1 MGFRLLNRSLWSVSL
16 SLGWMLA
23 AALPSRTAETL
34 RVTWADINIDLPVA
48 VLETFQ
54 KTGRFDRGFSF
65 LNVIVPEST
74 LKEARSALGA
84 RLPLSSEVL
93 RPVLTNSDTLG
104 IFLQQVGTLIR
115 PEAGESGATALRQA
129 LLAASEQPQG
139 LTLLGLIQAFPS
151 PRLQLDVDTG
161 LRLFQQIRALEAQTA
176 TTLQAIA
183 IQMQQQAPAT
193 TDNYRLAQR
202 GAYAVRQQSWDWV
215 DRDRDRPIPTTIY
228 WPDRPGFSLPLV
240 VISHGLGE
248 DRGNFSYLAQF
259 LASHGFV
266 VALPEHVGSSSR
278 RFTSAAAGFANP
290 PGAQE
295 AIDRPQD
302 IRFVLD
308 RLTQE
313 PPWRGRVNTR
323 RVAVLGHSYG
333 GFTALMLAGA
343 VIKPENIRTACSS
356 VDRLMLVPSASLQCS
371 LGRLPRDRY
380 DLRDPRVVAILP
392 ISPFASK
399 VFEPAALQQV
409 QVPTLLWSGSADLI
423 VPTLAE
429 AIQPFQRLGS
439 PNKHLVVAIN
449 ATHFSVLGE
458 SQGQATRLPPAIVGP
473 PQELGRKALQQVS
486 LSFLQTYLLGQSQA
500 RTGLTAAAA
509 AKLSSPM
516 MPFLFSEQLPP
527 TAIAHQH

>member
-193 TDNYRLAQR
+193 TDNYQLAQR
-202 GAYAVRQQSWDWV
+202 GAYAVRQQSWEWD
-215 DRDRDRPIPTTIY
+215 DRDRDRPIPSFAGERHKHHAVPTDNCQS
-228 WPDRPGFSLPLV
+228 WP
-240 VISHGLGE
+240 
-248 DRGNFSYLAQF
+248 
-259 LASHGFV
+259 
-266 VALPEHVGSSSR
+266 AL
-278 RFTSAAAGFANP
+278 AAA
-290 PGAQE
+290 
-295 AIDRPQD
+295 
-302 IRFVLD
+302 FVL
-308 RLTQE
+308 RSPAKSLLSALLEHESAGTTAALYQH
-313 PPWRGRVNTR
+313 P
-323 RVAVLGHSYG
+323 AVGGDWEKLGSGPAKSIPAAAHWLPR
-333 GFTALMLAGA
+333 ALAGGQWH
-343 VIKPENIRTACSS
+343 PIR
-356 VDRLMLVPSASLQCS
+356 
-371 LGRLPRDRY
+371 
-380 DLRDPRVVAILP
+380 
-392 ISPFASK
+392 
-399 VFEPAALQQV
+399 
-409 QVPTLLWSGSADLI
+409 
-423 VPTLAE
+423 
-429 AIQPFQRLGS
+429 
-439 PNKHLVVAIN
+439 
-449 ATHFSVLGE
+449 
-458 SQGQATRLPPAIVGP
+458 PPLD
-473 PQELGRKALQQVS
+473 E
-486 LSFLQTYLLGQSQA
+486 
-500 RTGLTAAAA
+500 
-509 AKLSSPM
+509 
-516 MPFLFSEQLPP
+516 
-527 TAIAHQH
+527 